1 MMAATSPATYHK
13 VASARWPAMTYFFKS
28 IHSASHHHQLLL
40 LLRRRNA
47 PRPKRELYIK
57 ILHHLQSSTSMH
69 HSPSSRHQNSRP
81 HSQPCLSLE
90 CFMFHPPSHC
100 HMLYHYPSTNTLW
113 MLLPPPKRIR
123 FLIRIKTSS
132 VWIYPSSF
140 NSISKRIRLALSI
153 IHTNHHNILA
163 KVMVHGH
170 WYDDAMA
177 SYLDAIVLLRGV
189 RLPVIRK
196 LWQCIR
202 LGHGNGPHTRLYA
215 HRKHAIAN
223 GYECNKIRP
232 DVITT
237 IL

>member
-1 MMAATSPATYHK
+1 
-13 VASARWPAMTYFFKS
+13 
-28 IHSASHHHQLLL
+28 
-40 LLRRRNA
+40 
-47 PRPKRELYIK
+47 
-57 ILHHLQSSTSMH
+57 MH

-90 CFMFHPPSHC
+90 CFMFHPPSHR

-132 VWIYPSSF
+132 VWICPSSF

-189 RLPVIRK
+189 RLPVLRK